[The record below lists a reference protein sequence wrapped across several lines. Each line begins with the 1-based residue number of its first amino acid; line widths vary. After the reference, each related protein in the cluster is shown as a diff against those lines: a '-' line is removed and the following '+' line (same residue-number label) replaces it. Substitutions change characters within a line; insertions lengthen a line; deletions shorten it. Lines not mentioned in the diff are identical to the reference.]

1 MFKSFKL
8 QVVLPVVTIAL
19 VLILGGAIGFSLW
32 ATKHEEAL
40 VQQEVNDKVSSVQSI
55 FVTTSKLMD
64 DRVHASMSLFEEQ
77 VNSRGGAE
85 RGPTVAVHGNSAP
98 DILLGGK
105 AQGNNFDVV
114 DYVTRFEGGT
124 ATLFSKDGTRFVRI
138 STNVKKP
145 DGSRAVG
152 TELNTTTRAYDA
164 NIHGQAFF
172 GVVDILGSAYFTG
185 YEPLLSKAA
194 GEVIG
199 ILYVGYKAELP
210 VLNSALDNSR
220 LLENGFVA
228 VIDDQSGVRYQPSWM
243 TPQAAQER
251 IANADGSWNV
261 NRVPLPEWGLTIV
274 SAYPRAE
281 LEGLSR
287 RIGYG
292 VALAGLVIGIVISLV
307 LFVLLDRQVLHLLG
321 GEPRLAATY
330 MKRIADGDL
339 AVNIGVANNDNAS
352 LMASLKVM
360 QLKLKNL
367 VAAVHGGAAE
377 VSEQARKFEIAFGAF
392 QRTRD
397 ESAAQELL
405 RQTRAVGGTLAVLE
419 KSIGRFK
426 V

>member
-8 QVVLPVVTIAL
+8 QVVLPVVGIAL
-19 VLILGGAIGFSLW
+19 LLILGGAVGFSLW

-40 VQQEVNDKVSSVQSI
+40 VQQQVNDKVASVQAI
-55 FVTTSKLMD
+55 FTTTAKLMD
-64 DRVHASMSLFEEQ
+64 DRTRASMSLLEEQ

-85 RGPTVAVHGNSAP
+85 RGPLVSVHGSTVN
-98 DILLGGK
+98 DILIGGK
-105 AQGNNFDVV
+105 GQAGNFDIV
-114 DYVTRFEGGT
+114 DYVTRFNGGT
-124 ATLFSKDGTRFVRI
+124 ATLFTKDGPRFVRI
-138 STNVKKP
+138 ATNVKKA

-152 TELNTTTRAYDA
+152 TELNTTTKAYEA
-164 NIHGQAFF
+164 LSHGNPYF

-185 YEPLLSKAA
+185 YEPLQSKT
-194 GEVIG
+194 GDVIG
-199 ILYVGYKAELP
+199 LLYVGYKAELP
-210 VLNSALDNSR
+210 VLLGALENSR
-220 LLENGFVA
+220 LLESGFVA
-228 VIDDQSGVRYQPSWM
+228 VVDEQGQVRYQPSWM
-243 TPQAAQER
+243 AGSAAQER
-251 IANADGSWNV
+251 IANPDASWTV
-261 NRVPLPEWGLTIV
+261 NRLPLPDWGLSIV
-274 SAYPRAE
+274 SAYPNAE
-281 LEGLSR
+281 MESLSR

-292 VALAGLVIGIVISLV
+292 VALAGLVIGVIISLV

-321 GEPRLAATY
+321 GEPRVAATY

-339 AVNIGVANNDNAS
+339 AVNIGVAQNDSGS

-405 RQTRAVGGTLAVLE
+405 KQTRAVGGTLAVLE